1 MDKKPLCSENES
13 ENTRPGVVTGEA
25 ERTGSAW
32 DCCTH
37 PGLWFVRFRQF
48 LELVRFS
55 HTLFALPFA
64 ALSAAMVWRETP
76 FRWRHLLGFLL
87 CMVFAR
93 SAAMAFNRLVDR
105 DLDAVNPR
113 TAGRHLPRGILG
125 VRQVQAFTIFC
136 ALGFVISTLLF
147 LPNDWPLLASG
158 PVLAFLFAYSYSKRF
173 TWLSHFWLG
182 MALALA
188 PPGVW
193 LAIQGRLAWPPIILA
208 SAVVF
213 WVAGFDIIY
222 SCQDY
227 EFDRQQRLWSVPA
240 VLGIRNAL
248 RLAAGSHG
256 LMVLCLAGLPF
267 LFPGFGWLYWFG
279 LVLVTLLLVY
289 EHLLVRPND
298 LRRVNE
304 AFFHVNAVVSVGL
317 LIIGTVDIWLL

>member
-1 MDKKPLCSENES
+1 M
-13 ENTRPGVVTGEA
+13 ENTTPDIVMAEA
-25 ERTGSAW
+25 QGNNPARKRSV
-32 DCCTH
+32 H
-37 PGLWFVRFRQF
+37 PGLWFVRIRQF

-76 FRWRHLLGFLL
+76 FQWRHLLGFLL

-93 SAAMAFNRLVDR
+93 SAAMAFNRLADR
-105 DLDAVNPR
+105 DLDAINPR
-113 TAGRHLPRGILG
+113 TAGRHLPRGILR
-125 VRQVQAFTIFC
+125 VRQVQVFTAFC
-136 ALGFVISTLLF
+136 AAGFVISTLLF
-147 LPNDWPLLASG
+147 LPNRWPLLASG
-158 PVLAFLFAYSYSKRF
+158 PVLAFLFAYSYTKRF

-193 LAIQGRLAWPPIILA
+193 LAIQGQLAWPPILLA
-208 SAVVF
+208 CAVVF

-240 VLGIRNAL
+240 VFGIKNAL
-248 RLAAGSHG
+248 WLAAGSHG

-267 LFPGFGWLYWFG
+267 LFSGFGWLYWGG
-279 LVLVTLLLVY
+279 LVLVALLLIY

-317 LIIGTVDIWLL
+317 LIIGSIDIWLL